1 MSTLRMKVANRPGDL
16 RRRIASTGAFG
27 IPGQGSRTTFR
38 YAKSDHATTPISKN
52 VFANSGVSMAQ
63 PMFFS
68 PMHTPQ
74 NWQIASKRREVY
86 QWARFYYENEPKV
99 AAGVDFYANF
109 PMNGFKLECPD
120 SKILEHFEEIAT
132 DLDLDDWLSYISHEY
147 FLIGDV
153 FPFLEIQCETCGG
166 SGKDPETG
174 EICNHP
180 GGTFSSV
187 TVMNPDYIEV
197 QDNVL
202 AKEPVIALLPDE
214 ELKMI
219 IQRRQPKQIYD
230 QLPDW
235 LIEIIAAGKPIPL
248 SPRSVSHLRYN
259 GSAYGTY
266 GTTMIRRL
274 FTILAYKT
282 KLMTA
287 NWIVAERLILPIRVV
302 KVGDKDR
309 PATEEDLSDVVQ
321 QLTNVAN
328 DPNLTLVTHHAFEYE
343 WYGANGKIVQL
354 NNEMEAIGKEIL
366 DGLMLN
372 QSLLNG
378 EMAGYNSAQVGVET
392 MIRRLEHWR
401 KKLKAWVEKHIF
413 LPIAMMQGFIDEK
426 KSKRL
431 KRPCYIYPTIKF
443 NEMNLRDNT
452 ARVQLLLQVYD
463 KGGVAMQTICEE
475 LGIDYDNETE
485 KLRQEQMIAS
495 ASGLLQQGGQ
505 GGEEGGMGGDM
516 GAGGDMGGGGASPA
530 GGDMG
535 GAGSPPPAAGGGEGG
550 PGMMP
555 MGGPDP
561 AMAAAQQAPSKLMKG
576 GKNKKEAEQAQPPPN
591 KMLKLTKL
599 EATVYNELLKL
610 NAPYKLFGQY
620 QIHMPGQK
628 QPFVLDFAYPELGIG
643 IEADGAIWHE
653 RNDLKERDQQ
663 RDQKLSNVGWR
674 IMRFSETAIYE
685 HADAV
690 RDIIQKNIVE
700 AARDL
705 KKHASQGRGEGL
717 YKLASLKNCALKQ
730 KTAQLLEIEVEDFDI
745 EGLGYLVRIGE
756 C

>member
-1 MSTLRMKVANRPGDL
+1 MATMKMKVARNPTDL
-16 RRRIASTGAFG
+16 RRRVASTGAFG
-27 IPGQGSRTTFR
+27 VPGSGGRTAFR
-38 YAKSDHATTPISKN
+38 YAKSSRADTPITKN
-52 VFANSGVSMAQ
+52 AFAGSGVAMAQ

-120 SKILEHFEEIAT
+120 SEILEHFEQVVE
-132 DLDLDDWLSYISHEY
+132 DLDLDDWLNYISHEY
-147 FLIGDV
+147 FLMGDV
-153 FPFLEIQCETCGG
+153 FPFLEIQCEQCLG

-174 EICNHP
+174 EVCTHP
-180 GGTFSSV
+180 GGTFSSIR
-187 TVMNPDYIEV
+187 VMNPDYIEV

-230 QLPDW
+230 NLPSW
-235 LIEIIAAGKPIPL
+235 LVELIAAGQPIPL
-248 SPRSVSHLRYN
+248 SPRSISHLRYN

-302 KVGDKDR
+302 KVGDEKR
-309 PATEEDLSDVVQ
+309 PASEEDLADVQ
-321 QLTNVAN
+321 TQLMTVAN

-378 EMAGYNSAQVGVET
+378 EMTGYNSAQVGVET
-392 MIRRLEHWR
+392 MIRRLENWR
-401 KKLKAWVEKHIF
+401 KKLKNWVEKHIF
-413 LPIAMMQGFIDEK
+413 LPISQMQGYVDEK
-426 KSKRL
+426 KSKRTD
-431 KRPCYIYPTIKF
+431 RTAWIYPTIKW
-443 NEMNLRDNT
+443 NELNLRDNT
-452 ARVQLLLQVYD
+452 SRVQLMLQVYD

-475 LGIDYDNETE
+475 LGLDYDGETE

-495 ASGLLQQGGQ
+495 ASGMLQQGGQ
-505 GGEEGGMGGDM
+505 EDGGMGG
-516 GAGGDMGGGGASPA
+516 APPGDMGGGGGAPPMGDPSGAAPA
-530 GGDMG
+530 GDMG
-535 GAGSPPPAAGGGEGG
+535 AAAG

-555 MGGPDP
+555 VGGPDP
-561 AMAAAQQAPSKLMKG
+561 SMAAAASAPAKLMKG
-576 GKNKKEAEQAQPPPN
+576 GKNKKDSEEMQPPPS

-599 EATVYNELLKL
+599 EATVYNELMKI
-610 NAPYKLFGQY
+610 NPPYKLFGQY

-628 QPFVLDFAYPELGIG
+628 QPYVLDFAYPELGVG

-653 RNDLKERDQQ
+653 RNDLKERDRQ
-663 RDQKLSNVGWR
+663 RDEKLSNVGWR
-674 IMRFSETAIYE
+674 ILRFSENAIYE

-690 RDIIQKNIVE
+690 RDVIHKQIAE
-700 AARDL
+700 AAKDI
-705 KKHASQGRGEGL
+705 KKAAEIDRGEGL
-717 YKLASLKNCALKQ
+717 IKLASLKASALRQ
-730 KTAQLLEIEVEDFDI
+730 KPAQSLEIELEDFEQED
-745 EGLGYLVRIGE
+745 LGYIVRIGI
-756 C
+756 